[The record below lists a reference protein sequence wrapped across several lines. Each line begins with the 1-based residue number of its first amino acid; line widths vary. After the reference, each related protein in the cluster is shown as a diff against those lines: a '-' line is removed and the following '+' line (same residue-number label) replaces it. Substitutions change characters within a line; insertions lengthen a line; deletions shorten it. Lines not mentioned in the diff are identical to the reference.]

1 MKAKAFTFLVLDLGL
16 DIVDGVAGLDLESD
30 GLPGQGFH
38 EDLHFSLS
46 LALSRSVWGLGFG
59 FGCEVYIC
67 GYQGFGGVMGGV
79 WLRRLLRSG
88 WILKS
93 ADRLGFLG
101 FACF

>member
-38 EDLHFSLS
+38 EDLHFCS
-46 LALSRSVWGLGFG
+46 LALSGVWGFG
-59 FGCEVYIC
+59 VGCEVYIR

-93 ADRLGFLG
+93 ADRVGFLG